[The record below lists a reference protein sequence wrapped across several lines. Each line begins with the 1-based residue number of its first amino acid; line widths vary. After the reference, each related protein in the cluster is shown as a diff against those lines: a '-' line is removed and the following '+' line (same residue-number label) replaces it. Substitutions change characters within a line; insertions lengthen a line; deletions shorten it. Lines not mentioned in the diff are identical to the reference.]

1 MCGIEIGSI
10 CFFSGIFGIFL
21 ESEAEFES
29 ELKTEFG
36 FELKTEFESE
46 LKTGFESELE
56 ARVAVEF

>member
-1 MCGIEIGSI
+1 MNWFLMCGIEIGSI

-29 ELKTEFG
+29 ELKT
-36 FELKTEFESE
+36 
-46 LKTGFESELE
+46 GFESELE